1 MTGLVSPDGIEY
13 TEALRI
19 ILNWRTSPERL
30 PEDFAGWEASHWKA
44 GKGCDDANWKATS
57 FEDRMPLV
65 HKAILHRY
73 PLPANFHLWEAIVS
87 SERGLRTVAHF
98 AATCGYEFPEGF
110 PHWQLKNSAGE
121 PVIHTLIWN
130 FNVPPAHFTQWS
142 ISTEGHTAAHA
153 YLRRLKRPLPESFNE
168 WLLGDRFGV
177 TVAECAILM
186 SSEMKNDSICSLPKD
201 RELWLRSIEIDT
213 TLFHLGVR
221 KGISVPDIFSVDD
234 WHLSDDEGNT
244 VIDLARKYDHGH
256 LIAQYEATCLA
267 ARVESEHATRV
278 EPPFLAARI
287 PRSSP

>member
-1 MTGLVSPDGIEY
+1 VTKQASPGSDEY
-13 TEALRI
+13 ADYARALKI
-19 ILNWRTSPERL
+19 ILSWRTSPERL
-30 PEDFAGWEASHWKA
+30 PEDFAGWEPGHWNSGA
-44 GKGCDDANWKATS
+44 GMKEISFDDH
-57 FEDRMPLV
+57 MPLV
-65 HKAILHRY
+65 RQAILEFY
-73 PLPANFHLWEAIVS
+73 PLPANFKLWDMLVS
-87 SERGLRTVAHF
+87 SESGWRTVSHI
-98 AATCGYEFPEGF
+98 AATRGYPFPEGF
-110 PHWQLKNSAGE
+110 GHWALKNSAGE
-121 PVIHTLIWN
+121 PVIHTLIRN

-287 PRSSP
+287 PRNAP